1 MRISVKRQKVC
12 FHYHIQELNMKMS
25 SAVKRFLANGGT
37 IKKIPPEETFKKFN
51 RQYKKDRSVMGPSKQ
66 CGWMGKTS

>member
-1 MRISVKRQKVC
+1 M
-12 FHYHIQELNMKMS
+12 EMS
-25 SAVKRFLANGGT
+25 STVKRFIARGGVVKVIDPVKT
-37 IKKIPPEETFKKFN
+37 LKKYQ

>member
-1 MRISVKRQKVC
+1 
-12 FHYHIQELNMKMS
+12 MS
-25 SAVKRFLANGGT
+25 KTVKRFIENGGIVKVISPEKT
-37 IKKIPPEETFKKFN
+37 LKKYL